1 MVRSE
6 QNRKRHARQDRARW
20 KIVHESEMGTKGI
33 KGVGVGGGGVAINK
47 PTCLERKRDSC
58 GRVHFLK
65 WFI

>member
-20 KIVHESEMGTKGI
+20 KIVHESEMETKEI
-33 KGVGVGGGGVAINK
+33 E
-47 PTCLERKRDSC
+47 ERKRDSC

>member
-20 KIVHESEMGTKGI
+20 KIVHESEMETKEI
-33 KGVGVGGGGVAINK
+33 EGVCVCGGGGAIKK
-47 PTCLERKRDSC
+47 PTGLERKRDSC